1 MITKEIDGKVYKIKE
16 EMNVKTWMKYSKI
29 MVKLQKMSQN
39 IAKSLNIDI
48 KTFSQNNINLEEFA
62 LDADPELLAQLPEI
76 EHEQFLVLYEG
87 LVIEPKMTKDE
98 LEDLPKHVY
107 DELSQTFTEI
117 GTKTM
122 SESRLSDLK
131 KKQG

>member
-29 MVKLQKMSQN
+29 MVKLQKVSQN